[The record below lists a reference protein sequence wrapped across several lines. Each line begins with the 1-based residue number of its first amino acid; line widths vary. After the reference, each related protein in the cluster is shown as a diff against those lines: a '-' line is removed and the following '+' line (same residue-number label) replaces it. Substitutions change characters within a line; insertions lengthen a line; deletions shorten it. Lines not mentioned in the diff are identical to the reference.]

1 MAGFL
6 LYHSATV
13 SDYYSFSPS
22 SDHLQGSLL
31 LTVLRDLLDR
41 WVAVNSRAGLHVVQG
56 LFLLV
61 ILVLFTHY

>member
-1 MAGFL
+1 MAGLL
-6 LYHSATV
+6 LYNSATV
-13 SDYYSFSPS
+13 SDCYSFSPF

-41 WVAVNSRAGLHVVQG
+41 WVVVNRIGLRVVQG
-56 LFLLV
+56 LLLLV